1 MNPGETFQIKFG
13 FTCGGYKGDL
23 ALDDIDQG
31 FTKDGMHLPL
41 RFRKA
46 GRGWCGDARETH

>member
-31 FTKDGMHLPL
+31 FIIDGMNLPL
-41 RFRKA
+41 IFKKA
-46 GRGWCGDARETH
+46 GRVWCCGERETH